1 MCYKDILVHLD
12 NSSSLN
18 GRLHAAAMLALSHQ
32 ARLIGVFV
40 SPRNNIPN
48 YISAQIDSSLRT
60 KIADGQNLEVGKIKT
75 AFEVTLKNNNLS
87 GQWVHEN
94 GDTLDVIT
102 THARHADLL
111 VLGQFNP
118 EDNAIQYQQDMTDRL
133 ILASGRPVLVVPY
146 IYKNAVF
153 GQKIIIGWDG
163 SRTATRAIHD
173 ALPILKTAKKTT
185 VMCVKKNSNEILDD
199 QPPGQNIAV
208 HLSRHGVNA
217 KAQHIISSEIKPATM
232 LLNLAAEEGADMMVI
247 GAYGHARIKELV
259 MGGVTMHLLESMPL
273 PVLFSH

>member
-12 NSSSLN
+12 NSASLN
-18 GRLHAAAMLALSHQ
+18 GRLHAAAMLAQTHQ

-75 AFEVTLKNNNLS
+75 AFESTLKNNDLS
-87 GQWVHEN
+87 GEWVHEN
-94 GDTLDVIT
+94 GDALDVIT
-102 THARHADLL
+102 SHARHADLL
-111 VLGQFNP
+111 VVGQFNADD
-118 EDNAIQYQQDMTDRL
+118 EAVLYLQDLTDRL
-133 ILASGRPVLVVPY
+133 ILAAGRPVLVVPY
-146 IYKNAVF
+146 VYKNAVF

-173 ALPILKTAKKTT
+173 ALPILKLAKKTI
-185 VMCVKKNSNEILDD
+185 VMCVKQNSNEVLDD
-199 QPPGQNIAV
+199 QPPGQKIAA
-208 HLSRHGVNA
+208 HLSNHSVNVE
-217 KAQHIISSEIKPATM
+217 AQHIVSNEIKPAHM
-232 LLNLAAEEGADMMVI
+232 LLNLAAEQGADMMVI